1 MRHTPT
7 LLSWHSATLLLRHV
21 PADRSLGSSVVSSG
35 GGRRAVPAGGSA
47 GSSAVGWLGGLTDP
61 LEPGLALLLLDRGAL
76 LLVDSLTLLLV
87 HRPALVLILS
97 LADLFVAG
105 LHHLMESH

>member
-1 MRHTPT
+1 MLGAGGERLSVLRKEFSS
-7 LLSWHSATLLLRHV
+7 LLSIS
-21 PADRSLGSSVVSSG
+21 
-35 GGRRAVPAGGSA
+35 
-47 GSSAVGWLGGLTDP
+47 VGWLGGLTDP